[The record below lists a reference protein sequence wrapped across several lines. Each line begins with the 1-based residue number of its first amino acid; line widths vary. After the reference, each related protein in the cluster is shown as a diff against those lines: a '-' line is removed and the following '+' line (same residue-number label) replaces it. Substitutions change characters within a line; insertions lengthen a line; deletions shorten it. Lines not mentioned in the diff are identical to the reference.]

1 MDGTYPTNTT
11 FSFNNNTQSANQ
23 LSNFV
28 YDLSS
33 VGPTAQGNITQPMF
47 VPIQS
52 KCKCPNPK
60 HTNGCSIEPESEYC
74 VWCAKGCVKRVQ
86 AIHVRYT

>member
-1 MDGTYPTNTT
+1 MNDTNT
-11 FSFNNNTQSANQ
+11 FSLSGNNTNGNTLTIIPTWQPQQ
-23 LSNFV
+23 LAMV
-28 YDLSS
+28 DHY
-33 VGPTAQGNITQPMF
+33 QK
-47 VPIQS
+47 

-86 AIHVRYT
+86 AIHVKYT

>member
-1 MDGTYPTNTT
+1 MGVYDNLAVSQTNTT
-11 FSFNNNTQSANQ
+11 NNNLTLNPNNYQ
-23 LSNFV
+23 
-28 YDLSS
+28 
-33 VGPTAQGNITQPMF
+33 MF
-47 VPIQS
+47 PAFTTDEKP

-74 VWCAKGCVKRVQ
+74 VFCARGCVKRVQ

>member
-1 MDGTYPTNTT
+1 MNDTNT
-11 FSFNNNTQSANQ
+11 FSLSGNNTNGNNLTIIPTWQPQQ
-23 LSNFV
+23 LAVIPN
-28 YDLSS
+28 
-33 VGPTAQGNITQPMF
+33 P
-47 VPIQS
+47 

-74 VWCAKGCVKRVQ
+74 LWCAKGCVKRVQ